1 MKIIVSEIPEEG
13 LNIDIEETIHS
24 ELVKIVSPVSASLRI
39 EKRNA
44 EVLVQGEIH
53 AKVELQCSRC
63 LQSFTVPVHSAL
75 SVVYDPAEV
84 INREENYSLKGDEL
98 DMGFY
103 RNDTLDLNDLLLEQL
118 LLNIPMKPLCRPDCE
133 GICPQCGKD
142 LNAEKCTCE
151 VSEIDPRMK
160 VLEQLLKRK
169 E

>member
-13 LNIDIEETIHS
+13 LTIDVEETIHS
-24 ELVKIVSPVSASLRI
+24 ELVKIVSPVRASLRI
-39 EKRNA
+39 EKRDT
-44 EVLVQGEIH
+44 EVLVQGEVR
-53 AKVELQCSRC
+53 AEVELQCSRC
-63 LQSFTVPVHSAL
+63 VQSFTVPVRSPF

-84 INREENYSLKGDEL
+84 INREENHSLKGDEL

-103 RNDTLDLNDLLLEQL
+103 RNDALDLNDLLLEQM
-118 LLNIPMKPLCRPDCE
+118 LLNIPMKPLCRPECK

-151 VSEIDPRMK
+151 VSGIDPRMK